1 MIPKVKNPSL
11 TKDYRPI
18 SLCNVIYKLI
28 SKVLANRL
36 KHLLPKIISQYQ
48 NAFILD
54 KLISDNI
61 ILAYEALHTMTTRQ
75 KGKKGSMALKLD
87 MAKAY
92 DRLEWKFLEGMLRK
106 MGFKDKWISLLMTC
120 VIAVKYVV
128 LINGAPSRIIQ
139 PERGIR

>member
-11 TKDYRPI
+11 TKDYRSI

-28 SKVLANRL
+28 SKVLANWL

-48 NAFILD
+48 NAFIPD

-61 ILAYEALHTMTTRQ
+61 ILAYKALHTMTTRQ
-75 KGKKGSMALKLD
+75 KGKEGSMALKLD
-87 MAKAY
+87 IAKAY
-92 DRLEWKFLEGMLRK
+92 DRLYWKFLEGMLRK
-106 MGFKDKWISLLMTC
+106 MGFKEKWISLLMTS